1 MILVTVRT
9 FAITSTGEYFGS
21 IKHHPCMYLRARV
34 CVSFASFRLFSFY
47 VRDVVKRCSQLLSK
61 KKNNTNN
68 YSREKRGCEEVQRV
82 IKFNSAATA
91 NRALFAR
98 RV

>member
-1 MILVTVRT
+1 ML
-9 FAITSTGEYFGS
+9 AI
-21 IKHHPCMYLRARV
+21 II
-34 CVSFASFRLFSFY
+34 
-47 VRDVVKRCSQLLSK
+47 Q
-61 KKNNTNN
+61 KNNTNN